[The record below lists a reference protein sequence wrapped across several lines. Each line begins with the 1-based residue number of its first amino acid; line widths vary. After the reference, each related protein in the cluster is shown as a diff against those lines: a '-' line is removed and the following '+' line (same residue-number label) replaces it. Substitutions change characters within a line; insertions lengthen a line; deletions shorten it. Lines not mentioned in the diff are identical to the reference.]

1 MEQHKKSLEN
11 LDISGVQNISKD
23 ISGAALGELSLK
35 NLDKNL
41 QILKEV
47 GVAEICKATKIA
59 SKNIHSILEKRY
71 ESLSRVHARGF
82 IQILEREY
90 KIDLSAWMKEFDKV
104 CVFKEGVSEEKNQ
117 ETDPEETAK
126 KPLKVELDYSINQAN
141 TSLSKKSSKWKP
153 FVLVIGVIVIV
164 LAVVIIQNS
173 SSLKEEKE
181 RESAIKSGTKKS
193 SFDDANLAE
202 ENKPEPTPKLE
213 EKPKEQDKQEKPK
226 EQDKQEKPK
235 EQDKQEKEAIKEYP
249 NTIYIIPKRD
259 IWVEVIDLNEK
270 KNSFQKVFKKSYSL
284 ETKNHRLLLRFG
296 HGHLSLKNNHQEQNY
311 NDSKTRRFL
320 YEPAKGLTLI
330 NEAQYKELQQ

>member
-23 ISGAALGELSLK
+23 ISGAALEELSLK

-173 SSLKEEKE
+173 SSLKEERE

-202 ENKPEPTPKLE
+202 ENKPKPTPKLE
-213 EKPKEQDKQEKPK
+213 EKPKEQDKQEK
-226 EQDKQEKPK
+226 
-235 EQDKQEKEAIKEYP
+235 EAIKEDP

-259 IWVEVIDLNEK
+259 IWVEVIDLDEK

>member
-1 MEQHKKSLEN
+1 MEQDKKSLEN
-11 LDISGVQNISKD
+11 LDISDVQNISKD
-23 ISGAALGELSLK
+23 ISGVALEELSLK

-41 QILKEV
+41 QILREI

-104 CVFKEGVSEEKNQ
+104 CVFKEGVGEEQNQ
-117 ETDPEETAK
+117 ETNPEETAK
-126 KPLKVELDYSINQAN
+126 KPLTVELDYSINQAN

-153 FVLVIGVIVIV
+153 FVIVLGVIVIILV
-164 LAVVIIQNS
+164 VVIIQNS
-173 SSLKEEKE
+173 SSLKEERE
-181 RESAIKSGTKKS
+181 QESAIKSGTKKS
-193 SFDDANLAE
+193 SFNEANPTE
-202 ENKPEPTPKLE
+202 ENKPEPTPKPE
-213 EKPKEQDKQEKPK
+213 EKQTEHDKQG
-226 EQDKQEKPK
+226 
-235 EQDKQEKEAIKEYP
+235 KEAIKENP
-249 NTIYIIPKRD
+249 NTIYIIPKKD
-259 IWVEVIDLNEK
+259 IWVEVIDLDEK
-270 KNSFQKVFKKSYSL
+270 KNSFQKVFKKNYSL

-296 HGHLSLKNNHQEQNY
+296 HGHLNLKNNHQEQEY

-320 YEPAKGLTLI
+320 YEPNKGLTLI

>member
-1 MEQHKKSLEN
+1 MEQNKKSLEN
-11 LDISGVQNISKD
+11 LDLSDVQNISKD
-23 ISGAALGELSLK
+23 ISGAALEELSLK

-47 GVAEICKATKIA
+47 GVAEICKATRIA

-90 KIDLSAWMKEFDKV
+90 KIDLSAWMKEFDKA
-104 CVFKEGVSEEKNQ
+104 CAFKEGVSEEQNQ
-117 ETDPEETAK
+117 ETDPEEKTK
-126 KPLKVELDYSINQAN
+126 NPLKVEIDYSINQAN

-153 FVLVIGVIVIV
+153 FVLVLGVVVII

-173 SSLKEEKE
+173 SSLKEERGQE
-181 RESAIKSGTKKS
+181 GAIKSGTKKS
-193 SFDDANLAE
+193 SSNKANPTE

-213 EKPKEQDKQEKPK
+213 EKPKEQDKQEK
-226 EQDKQEKPK
+226 
-235 EQDKQEKEAIKEYP
+235 EAIKENP
-249 NTIYIIPKRD
+249 NTIYIIPKKD
-259 IWVEVIDLNEK
+259 IWVEVIDLDEK
-270 KNSFQKVFKKSYSL
+270 KNSFQKVFKKNYPL

-296 HGHLSLKNNHQEQNY
+296 HGHLSLKNNHQEQDY
-311 NDSKTRRFL
+311 NDSKARRFL

>member
-1 MEQHKKSLEN
+1 MEQNKKSLEN
-11 LDISGVQNISKD
+11 LDLSDVQNISKD
-23 ISGAALGELSLK
+23 ISGAALEELSLK

-104 CVFKEGVSEEKNQ
+104 CVFKEGVGEEKNQ
-117 ETDPEETAK
+117 ETNPEETAK

-141 TSLSKKSSKWKP
+141 TSLSKKTSKWKP
-153 FVLVIGVIVIV
+153 FVLVLGVIVII
-164 LAVVIIQNS
+164 LAVVIVQNS
-173 SSLKEEKE
+173 SSLKEERE
-181 RESAIKSGTKKS
+181 QESAIKSGTKKS
-193 SFDDANLAE
+193 SSNKANPTE
-202 ENKPEPTPKLE
+202 ENKLKPTPKLE
-213 EKPKEQDKQEKPK
+213 EKPKEQDKQEKG
-226 EQDKQEKPK
+226 
-235 EQDKQEKEAIKEYP
+235 AIKENP
-249 NTIYIIPKRD
+249 NTIYIIPKKD
-259 IWVEVIDLNEK
+259 IWIEVIDLDEK
-270 KNSFQKVFKKSYSL
+270 KNSFQKVFKKNYSL

-296 HGHLSLKNNHQEQNY
+296 HGHLSLKNNHQEQDY

-320 YEPAKGLTLI
+320 YEPNKGLTLI

>member
-23 ISGAALGELSLK
+23 ISGAALEELSLK

-47 GVAEICKATKIA
+47 GVTEICKATKIA

-90 KIDLSAWMKEFDKV
+90 KIDLSAWVKEFDKV

-181 RESAIKSGTKKS
+181 RESAIKSGTKNT
-193 SFDDANLAE
+193 FNEANPTE
-202 ENKPEPTPKLE
+202 ENKPETTPKLE
-213 EKPKEQDKQEKPK
+213 
-226 EQDKQEKPK
+226 EKPK

-259 IWVEVIDLNEK
+259 IWVEVIDLDEK

-296 HGHLSLKNNHQEQNY
+296 HGHISLKNNHQEQNY

-320 YEPAKGLTLI
+320 YEPNKGLMLI
-330 NEAQYKELQQ
+330 NEAQYKELQR

>member
-1 MEQHKKSLEN
+1 MEQNKKSLEN
-11 LDISGVQNISKD
+11 LDLSDVQNISKD
-23 ISGAALGELSLK
+23 ISGAALEELSLK

-90 KIDLSAWMKEFDKV
+90 KIDLSAWMKEFDKA
-104 CVFKEGVSEEKNQ
+104 CTFKEGVSEEQNQ
-117 ETDPEETAK
+117 ETDPEEKTK
-126 KPLKVELDYSINQAN
+126 NPLKVEIDYSINQAN

-153 FVLVIGVIVIV
+153 FVLVLGVVVIV

-173 SSLKEEKE
+173 SSLKEE
-181 RESAIKSGTKKS
+181 RGQESAIKSGTKKN
-193 SFDDANLAE
+193 SFNKANPTE
-202 ENKPEPTPKLE
+202 ENKPEPTHKLE
-213 EKPKEQDKQEKPK
+213 
-226 EQDKQEKPK
+226 EKPK
-235 EQDKQEKEAIKEYP
+235 EQDKQEKEAIKEDP
-249 NTIYIIPKRD
+249 NTIYIIPKKD
-259 IWVEVIDLNEK
+259 IWVEVIDLDEK
-270 KNSFQKVFKKSYSL
+270 KNSFQKVFKKNYSL

-296 HGHLSLKNNHQEQNY
+296 HGHLSLKNNHQEQEY
-311 NDSKTRRFL
+311 NDGKTKRFL
-320 YEPAKGLTLI
+320 YEPNKGLTLI

>member
-1 MEQHKKSLEN
+1 MEQNKKSLEN
-11 LDISGVQNISKD
+11 LDLSDVQNISKD
-23 ISGAALGELSLK
+23 ISGAALEELSLK

-41 QILKEV
+41 QILREV
-47 GVAEICKATKIA
+47 GVAEICKVTRIA

-104 CVFKEGVSEEKNQ
+104 CVFKEGVGEEQKK
-117 ETDPEETAK
+117 EISPEETAK

-153 FVLVIGVIVIV
+153 FVLVLGVVVII

-173 SSLKEEKE
+173 SSLKEE
-181 RESAIKSGTKKS
+181 RGQESAIKSGTKKS
-193 SFDDANLAE
+193 SFNEANPTE

-213 EKPKEQDKQEKPK
+213 EKPKEQDKQEK
-226 EQDKQEKPK
+226 
-235 EQDKQEKEAIKEYP
+235 EAIKENP
-249 NTIYIIPKRD
+249 NTIYIIPKKD
-259 IWVEVIDLNEK
+259 IWVEVIDLDEK
-270 KNSFQKVFKKSYSL
+270 KNSFQKVFKKNYSL

-296 HGHLSLKNNHQEQNY
+296 HGHLNLKNNHQEQEY

-320 YEPAKGLTLI
+320 YEPNKGLTLI
-330 NEAQYKELQQ
+330 NEAQYKKLQQ

>member
-1 MEQHKKSLEN
+1 MEQNKKSLEN
-11 LDISGVQNISKD
+11 LDLSDVQNISKD
-23 ISGAALGELSLK
+23 ISGAALEELSLK

-90 KIDLSAWMKEFDKV
+90 KIDLSAWMKEFDKA
-104 CVFKEGVSEEKNQ
+104 CAFKEGVSEEQNQ
-117 ETDPEETAK
+117 ETDPEEKTK
-126 KPLKVELDYSINQAN
+126 NPLKVEIDYSINQAN
-141 TSLSKKSSKWKP
+141 TSLSKKSSKWKS
-153 FVLVIGVIVIV
+153 FVVVLGVVVII

-173 SSLKEEKE
+173 SSLKEE
-181 RESAIKSGTKKS
+181 RGQESAIKSGTKKN
-193 SFDDANLAE
+193 SFNKVNPTE

-213 EKPKEQDKQEKPK
+213 EKPKEQDKQEK
-226 EQDKQEKPK
+226 
-235 EQDKQEKEAIKEYP
+235 EAIKEDP

-259 IWVEVIDLNEK
+259 IWVEVIDLDEK
-270 KNSFQKVFKKSYSL
+270 KNSFQKVFKKNYSL

-296 HGHLSLKNNHQEQNY
+296 HGHLSLKNNHQEQDY

-320 YEPAKGLTLI
+320 YEPNKGLTLI

>member
-11 LDISGVQNISKD
+11 LDLSDVQNISKD
-23 ISGAALGELSLK
+23 ISGVALEELSLK

-71 ESLSRVHARGF
+71 ESLSKVHARGF

-90 KIDLSAWMKEFDKV
+90 KIDLSAWMKEFDKA
-104 CVFKEGVSEEKNQ
+104 CAFKEGVSEEQNQ
-117 ETDPEETAK
+117 ETDPEEKTK
-126 KPLKVELDYSINQAN
+126 NPLKVEIDYSINQAN

-153 FVLVIGVIVIV
+153 FVLVLGVVVII

-173 SSLKEEKE
+173 SSLKEE
-181 RESAIKSGTKKS
+181 RGQESAIKSGTKKS
-193 SFDDANLAE
+193 FFNKANPTE

-213 EKPKEQDKQEKPK
+213 EKPKEQDKQEK
-226 EQDKQEKPK
+226 
-235 EQDKQEKEAIKEYP
+235 EAIKEDP
-249 NTIYIIPKRD
+249 NTIYIIPKKD
-259 IWVEVIDLNEK
+259 IWVEVVDLDEK
-270 KNSFQKVFKKSYSL
+270 KNSFQKVFKKNYSL

-296 HGHLSLKNNHQEQNY
+296 HGHLSLKNNHQEQEY
-311 NDSKTRRFL
+311 NDGKTKRFL
-320 YEPAKGLTLI
+320 YEPNKGLTLI

>member
-1 MEQHKKSLEN
+1 MEQNKKSLEN
-11 LDISGVQNISKD
+11 LDLSDVQNISKD
-23 ISGAALGELSLK
+23 ISGAALEELSLK

-104 CVFKEGVSEEKNQ
+104 CVFKEGVGEEKNQ
-117 ETDPEETAK
+117 ETNPEETAK

-153 FVLVIGVIVIV
+153 FVIVLGVIVIILV
-164 LAVVIIQNS
+164 VVIIQNS
-173 SSLKEEKE
+173 SSLKEERE
-181 RESAIKSGTKKS
+181 QESAIKSGTKKN
-193 SFDDANLAE
+193 SFNEANPTE

-213 EKPKEQDKQEKPK
+213 EKLKEHDKQGK
-226 EQDKQEKPK
+226 EV
-235 EQDKQEKEAIKEYP
+235 IKENP
-249 NTIYIIPKRD
+249 NTIYIIPKKD
-259 IWVEVIDLNEK
+259 IWVEVIDLDEK
-270 KNSFQKVFKKSYSL
+270 KNSFQKVFKKNYSL

-296 HGHLSLKNNHQEQNY
+296 HGHLSLKSNHQEQDY

-320 YEPAKGLTLI
+320 YEPNKGLTLI

>member
-23 ISGAALGELSLK
+23 ISGAALEELSLK

-47 GVAEICKATKIA
+47 GVTEICKATKIA

-173 SSLKEEKE
+173 SSLKEE
-181 RESAIKSGTKKS
+181 RGQESAIKSGTKKS

-213 EKPKEQDKQEKPK
+213 EKPKEQDKQ
-226 EQDKQEKPK
+226 KQ
-235 EQDKQEKEAIKEYP
+235 EAIKENP
-249 NTIYIIPKRD
+249 NTIYIIPKKD
-259 IWVEVIDLNEK
+259 IWVEVVDLDEK
-270 KNSFQKVFKKSYSL
+270 KNSFQKVFKKNYPL

-296 HGHLSLKNNHQEQNY
+296 HGHLSLKSNHQKQDY

-330 NEAQYKELQQ
+330 NEVQYKELQQ

>member
-23 ISGAALGELSLK
+23 ISGAALEELSLK

-47 GVAEICKATKIA
+47 GVTEICKATKIA

-117 ETDPEETAK
+117 ETNPEETAK

-141 TSLSKKSSKWKP
+141 TSLSKKTSKWKP
-153 FVLVIGVIVIV
+153 FVIVLGVIVII

-173 SSLKEEKE
+173 SSLKEERE
-181 RESAIKSGTKKS
+181 QESAIKSGTKKS
-193 SFDDANLAE
+193 SSNEANPTE

-213 EKPKEQDKQEKPK
+213 EKPKEQDKQEK
-226 EQDKQEKPK
+226 
-235 EQDKQEKEAIKEYP
+235 EAIKENP
-249 NTIYIIPKRD
+249 NTIYIIPKKD
-259 IWVEVIDLNEK
+259 IWVEVVDLDEK
-270 KNSFQKVFKKSYSL
+270 KNSFQKVFKKNYPL

-296 HGHLSLKNNHQEQNY
+296 HGHLSLKSNHQKQNY

-320 YEPAKGLTLI
+320 YEPNKGLTLI

>member
-1 MEQHKKSLEN
+1 MEQNKKSLEN
-11 LDISGVQNISKD
+11 LDLSDVQNISKD
-23 ISGAALGELSLK
+23 ISGAALEELSLK

-47 GVAEICKATKIA
+47 GVAEICKATRIA

-104 CVFKEGVSEEKNQ
+104 CVFKEGVSEEQNQ
-117 ETDPEETAK
+117 ETDPEEKTK
-126 KPLKVELDYSINQAN
+126 NPLKVEIDYSINQAN
-141 TSLSKKSSKWKP
+141 TSLSKKTSKWKP
-153 FVLVIGVIVIV
+153 FVLVLGVIVIILV
-164 LAVVIIQNS
+164 VVIIQNS
-173 SSLKEEKE
+173 SSLKEE
-181 RESAIKSGTKKS
+181 REQESTIKSGTKKS
-193 SFDDANLAE
+193 SFNKANPTE

-213 EKPKEQDKQEKPK
+213 EKPKEQDKQEK
-226 EQDKQEKPK
+226 
-235 EQDKQEKEAIKEYP
+235 EAIKENP
-249 NTIYIIPKRD
+249 NTIYIIPKKD
-259 IWVEVIDLNEK
+259 IWVEVIDLDEK
-270 KNSFQKVFKKSYSL
+270 KNSFQKVFKKNYSL

-296 HGHLSLKNNHQEQNY
+296 HGHLSLKNNHQEQEY

-330 NEAQYKELQQ
+330 NEAQYKELQR

>member
-1 MEQHKKSLEN
+1 MEQNKKSLEN
-11 LDISGVQNISKD
+11 LDLSDVQNVSKD
-23 ISGAALGELSLK
+23 ISGTALEELLLK

-90 KIDLSAWMKEFDKV
+90 KIDLSAWVKEFDKV
-104 CVFKEGVSEEKNQ
+104 CVFKEGVGEEQKQ
-117 ETDPEETAK
+117 ETSPEETAK
-126 KPLKVELDYSINQAN
+126 NPLKVELDYSINQAN

-153 FVLVIGVIVIV
+153 FILVLGAVVII

-173 SSLKEEKE
+173 SSLKEERE
-181 RESAIKSGTKKS
+181 QESAIKSGTKNS
-193 SFDDANLAE
+193 SFNEVNPAE
-202 ENKPEPTPKLE
+202 ENKLEPTPKLE
-213 EKPKEQDKQEKPK
+213 EKPKEQDKQG
-226 EQDKQEKPK
+226 
-235 EQDKQEKEAIKEYP
+235 KEAIKENP

-259 IWVEVIDLNEK
+259 IWVEVIDLDEK
-270 KNSFQKVFKKSYSL
+270 KNSFQKVFKKSYPL
-284 ETKNHRLLLRFG
+284 EAKNHRLLLRFG
-296 HGHLSLKNNHQEQNY
+296 HGHLILKNNHQEQDY

-320 YEPAKGLTLI
+320 YEPNKGLTLI
-330 NEAQYKELQQ
+330 NEAQYKALQR

>member
-11 LDISGVQNISKD
+11 LDISDVQNISKD
-23 ISGAALGELSLK
+23 ISGVALEELSLK

-213 EKPKEQDKQEKPK
+213 EKPKEQDKQEK
-226 EQDKQEKPK
+226 
-235 EQDKQEKEAIKEYP
+235 EAIKEYP

-259 IWVEVIDLNEK
+259 IWVEVIDLDEK

>member
-23 ISGAALGELSLK
+23 ISGAALEELSLK

-47 GVAEICKATKIA
+47 GVTEICKATKIA

-202 ENKPEPTPKLE
+202 ENKPELTPKLE
-213 EKPKEQDKQEKPK
+213 EKPKEQDKQEK
-226 EQDKQEKPK
+226 
-235 EQDKQEKEAIKEYP
+235 EAIKENP

-259 IWVEVIDLNEK
+259 IWVEVIDLDEK

-320 YEPAKGLTLI
+320 YEPNKGLTLI

>member
-23 ISGAALGELSLK
+23 ISGAALEELSLK

-41 QILKEV
+41 QILREI
-47 GVAEICKATKIA
+47 GIQEICKATKIA

-71 ESLSRVHARGF
+71 ESLSRVRAKGF

-213 EKPKEQDKQEKPK
+213 EKPKEQDKQEK
-226 EQDKQEKPK
+226 
-235 EQDKQEKEAIKEYP
+235 EAIKENP

-259 IWVEVIDLNEK
+259 IWVEVIDLDEK

>member
-1 MEQHKKSLEN
+1 MEQNKKSLEN
-11 LDISGVQNISKD
+11 LDLSDVQNISKD
-23 ISGAALGELSLK
+23 ISGVALEELSLK

-47 GVAEICKATKIA
+47 GVAEICKATRIA

-104 CVFKEGVSEEKNQ
+104 CVFKEGVGEEKNQ
-117 ETDPEETAK
+117 ETNPEETAK

-141 TSLSKKSSKWKP
+141 TSLSKKTSKWKP
-153 FVLVIGVIVIV
+153 FVIVLGVIVIV
-164 LAVVIIQNS
+164 LVVVIIQNS
-173 SSLKEEKE
+173 SSLKEERE
-181 RESAIKSGTKKS
+181 QESAIKSGTKKN
-193 SFDDANLAE
+193 SFNEANPTE
-202 ENKPEPTPKLE
+202 ENKPEPTPKPE
-213 EKPKEQDKQEKPK
+213 EKPKEHDKQG
-226 EQDKQEKPK
+226 
-235 EQDKQEKEAIKEYP
+235 KEAIKENP
-249 NTIYIIPKRD
+249 NTIYIIPKKD
-259 IWVEVIDLNEK
+259 IWVEVIDLDEK
-270 KNSFQKVFKKSYSL
+270 KNSFQKVFKKNYSL

-296 HGHLSLKNNHQEQNY
+296 HGHLSLKNNHQEQDY

-320 YEPAKGLTLI
+320 YEPNKGLTLI

>member
-1 MEQHKKSLEN
+1 MEQNKKSLEN
-11 LDISGVQNISKD
+11 LDLSDVQNISKD
-23 ISGAALGELSLK
+23 ISGAALEELSLK

-90 KIDLSAWMKEFDKV
+90 KIDLSAWMKEFDKA
-104 CVFKEGVSEEKNQ
+104 CAFKEGVSEEQNQ
-117 ETDPEETAK
+117 ETDPEEKTK
-126 KPLKVELDYSINQAN
+126 NPLKVEIDYSINQAN

-153 FVLVIGVIVIV
+153 FVLVLGVVVII

-173 SSLKEEKE
+173 SSLKEE
-181 RESAIKSGTKKS
+181 RGQESAIKSGTKKN
-193 SFDDANLAE
+193 SFNKANPTE
-202 ENKPEPTPKLE
+202 ENKPELTPKLE
-213 EKPKEQDKQEKPK
+213 EKPT
-226 EQDKQEKPK
+226 
-235 EQDKQEKEAIKEYP
+235 EQDKQEKEAIKEDP
-249 NTIYIIPKRD
+249 NTIYIIPKKD
-259 IWVEVIDLNEK
+259 IWVEVIDLDEK
-270 KNSFQKVFKKSYSL
+270 KNSFQKVFKKNYSL

-296 HGHLSLKNNHQEQNY
+296 HGHLSLKNNHQEQEY
-311 NDSKTRRFL
+311 NDGKTKRFL
-320 YEPAKGLTLI
+320 YEPNKGLTLI

>member
-23 ISGAALGELSLK
+23 ISGAALEELSLK

-181 RESAIKSGTKKS
+181 RESAIKSGTKNT
-193 SFDDANLAE
+193 FNEANPTE
-202 ENKPEPTPKLE
+202 ENKLELTPKLE
-213 EKPKEQDKQEKPK
+213 EKPKEQN
-226 EQDKQEKPK
+226 
-235 EQDKQEKEAIKEYP
+235 KQEKEAIKENP
-249 NTIYIIPKRD
+249 NTIYIIPKKD
-259 IWVEVIDLNEK
+259 VWVEVIDLDER
-270 KNSFQKVFKKSYSL
+270 KNSFQKVFKKNYSL

-330 NEAQYKELQQ
+330 NEVQYKELQQ

>member
-23 ISGAALGELSLK
+23 ISGAALEELSLK

-47 GVAEICKATKIA
+47 GVTEICKATKIA

-90 KIDLSAWMKEFDKV
+90 KIDLSAWMKEFNKA
-104 CVFKEGVSEEKNQ
+104 CAFKEGVSEEKNQ

-153 FVLVIGVIVIV
+153 FVLVVGVIVIV

-213 EKPKEQDKQEKPK
+213 EKPKEQDKQEK
-226 EQDKQEKPK
+226 
-235 EQDKQEKEAIKEYP
+235 EAIKEDP

-259 IWVEVIDLNEK
+259 IWVEVIDLDEK

>member
-1 MEQHKKSLEN
+1 MEQNKKSLEN
-11 LDISGVQNISKD
+11 LDLSNVQNISKD
-23 ISGAALGELSLK
+23 ISGAALEELSLK

-104 CVFKEGVSEEKNQ
+104 CVFKEGVGEEQNQ
-117 ETDPEETAK
+117 ETSPEETAK

-153 FVLVIGVIVIV
+153 FVLVLGVIVIILV
-164 LAVVIIQNS
+164 VVIIQSS
-173 SSLKEEKE
+173 SSLKEERE
-181 RESAIKSGTKKS
+181 QESAIKSGTKKN
-193 SFDDANLAE
+193 SFNKVNPTE
-202 ENKPEPTPKLE
+202 ENKPEPTPKPE
-213 EKPKEQDKQEKPK
+213 EKPKEH
-226 EQDKQEKPK
+226 
-235 EQDKQEKEAIKEYP
+235 DKQEKEAIKENP
-249 NTIYIIPKRD
+249 NTIYIIPKKD
-259 IWVEVIDLNEK
+259 IWVEVIDLDEK
-270 KNSFQKVFKKSYSL
+270 KNSFQKVFKKNYSL

-296 HGHLSLKNNHQEQNY
+296 HGHLSLKNNHQEQEY

-320 YEPAKGLTLI
+320 YEPNKGLTLI

>member
-11 LDISGVQNISKD
+11 LDISDVQNISKD
-23 ISGAALGELSLK
+23 ISGVVLEELSLK

-47 GVAEICKATKIA
+47 GVTEICKATKIA

-104 CVFKEGVSEEKNQ
+104 CVFKEGVGEEKNQ
-117 ETDPEETAK
+117 ETDPEEIAK

-202 ENKPEPTPKLE
+202 ENKPEPTPKPE
-213 EKPKEQDKQEKPK
+213 
-226 EQDKQEKPK
+226 EKPK

-259 IWVEVIDLNEK
+259 IWVEVIDLDEK

>member
-1 MEQHKKSLEN
+1 MEQNKKSLEN
-11 LDISGVQNISKD
+11 LDLSDVQNISKD
-23 ISGAALGELSLK
+23 ISGAALEELSLK

-90 KIDLSAWMKEFDKV
+90 KIDLSAWVKEFDKV
-104 CVFKEGVSEEKNQ
+104 CVFKEGVGEEKNQ
-117 ETDPEETAK
+117 ETNPEETAK

-141 TSLSKKSSKWKP
+141 TSLSKKTSKWKP
-153 FVLVIGVIVIV
+153 FVIVLGVIVIV
-164 LAVVIIQNS
+164 LVVVIVQNS
-173 SSLKEEKE
+173 SSLKEE
-181 RESAIKSGTKKS
+181 RGQESAIKSGTKNT
-193 SFDDANLAE
+193 FNEANPAE
-202 ENKPEPTPKLE
+202 ENKPETAPKLE
-213 EKPKEQDKQEKPK
+213 EKHKEQEQKQ
-226 EQDKQEKPK
+226 
-235 EQDKQEKEAIKEYP
+235 EAIKENP
-249 NTIYIIPKRD
+249 NTIYIIPKKD
-259 IWVEVIDLNEK
+259 VWVEVVDLDEK
-270 KNSFQKVFKKSYSL
+270 KNSFQKVFKKNYPL

-296 HGHLSLKNNHQEQNY
+296 HGHLSLKNNHQEQDY

-320 YEPAKGLTLI
+320 YEPNKGLTLI

>member
-1 MEQHKKSLEN
+1 MEQNKKSLEN
-11 LDISGVQNISKD
+11 LDLSDVQNVSKD
-23 ISGAALGELSLK
+23 ISGAALEELSLK

-90 KIDLSAWMKEFDKV
+90 KIDLSAWMKEFDKA
-104 CVFKEGVSEEKNQ
+104 CTFKEGVSEEQNQ

-153 FVLVIGVIVIV
+153 FVLVLGVVVIV
-164 LAVVIIQNS
+164 LLVVIIQNS
-173 SSLKEEKE
+173 SSLKEE
-181 RESAIKSGTKKS
+181 RGQESAIKSGTKKS
-193 SFDDANLAE
+193 FFNKANPTE
-202 ENKPEPTPKLE
+202 ENKPEPTPKPE
-213 EKPKEQDKQEKPK
+213 
-226 EQDKQEKPK
+226 EKPK
-235 EQDKQEKEAIKEYP
+235 EQDKQEKEAIKENP
-249 NTIYIIPKRD
+249 DTIYIMPKRD
-259 IWVEVIDLNEK
+259 IWVEVIDLDEK
-270 KNSFQKVFKKSYSL
+270 KNSFQKVLKKSYPL
-284 ETKNHRLLLRFG
+284 EAKNHRLLLRFG
-296 HGHLSLKNNHQEQNY
+296 HGHLSLKNNHQEQDY
-311 NDSKTRRFL
+311 NDGKTRRFL
-320 YEPAKGLTLI
+320 YEPNKGLTLI

>member
-1 MEQHKKSLEN
+1 MEQNKKSLEN
-11 LDISGVQNISKD
+11 LDISDVQNISKD
-23 ISGAALGELSLK
+23 ISGVALEELSLK

-41 QILKEV
+41 QILREI

-90 KIDLSAWMKEFDKV
+90 KIDLRAWMKEFDKA
-104 CVFKEGVSEEKNQ
+104 CAFKEGVGEEQNQ
-117 ETDPEETAK
+117 ETDPEEKTK
-126 KPLKVELDYSINQAN
+126 NPLKVEIDYSINQAN

-153 FVLVIGVIVIV
+153 FVLVLGVVVII

-173 SSLKEEKE
+173 SSLKEE
-181 RESAIKSGTKKS
+181 RGQESTIKSGTKKN
-193 SFDDANLAE
+193 SFNKANPIE

-213 EKPKEQDKQEKPK
+213 EKPKEHDKQG
-226 EQDKQEKPK
+226 
-235 EQDKQEKEAIKEYP
+235 KEAIKENP
-249 NTIYIIPKRD
+249 NTIYIIPKKD
-259 IWVEVIDLNEK
+259 IWVEVIDLDEK
-270 KNSFQKVFKKSYSL
+270 KNSFQKVFKKNYSL

-296 HGHLSLKNNHQEQNY
+296 HGHLSLKNNHQEQEY

-320 YEPAKGLTLI
+320 YEPNKGLTLI
-330 NEAQYKELQQ
+330 NEAQYKELQR

>member
-23 ISGAALGELSLK
+23 ISGAALEELSLK

-47 GVAEICKATKIA
+47 GVTEICKATKIA

-90 KIDLSAWMKEFDKV
+90 KMDLSAWMKEFDKV

-213 EKPKEQDKQEKPK
+213 EK
-226 EQDKQEKPK
+226 
-235 EQDKQEKEAIKEYP
+235 EQDKQEKEAIKDYP

-259 IWVEVIDLNEK
+259 IWVEVIDLDEK

>member
-23 ISGAALGELSLK
+23 ISGAALEELSLK

-47 GVAEICKATKIA
+47 GVTEICKATKIA

-90 KIDLSAWMKEFDKV
+90 KMDLSAWMKEFDKV
-104 CVFKEGVSEEKNQ
+104 CVFKEGVSKEKNQ

-153 FVLVIGVIVIV
+153 FVLVLGVVVIILV
-164 LAVVIIQNS
+164 VVIIQNS
-173 SSLKEEKE
+173 SSLKEERE
-181 RESAIKSGTKKS
+181 QESAIKPDTKNS
-193 SFDDANLAE
+193 SFNEVSPTE
-202 ENKPEPTPKLE
+202 EKKLEPTPKLG
-213 EKPKEQDKQEKPK
+213 EKLKEQDKQGK
-226 EQDKQEKPK
+226 EV
-235 EQDKQEKEAIKEYP
+235 IKENP

-259 IWVEVIDLNEK
+259 IWVEVIDLDEK
-270 KNSFQKVFKKSYSL
+270 KNSFQKVFKKSYPL
-284 ETKNHRLLLRFG
+284 EAKNHRLLLRFG
-296 HGHLSLKNNHQEQNY
+296 HGHLILKNNHQEQDY

-320 YEPAKGLTLI
+320 YEPNKGLTLI

>member
-23 ISGAALGELSLK
+23 ISGAALEELSLK

-47 GVAEICKATKIA
+47 GVTEICKATKIA

-213 EKPKEQDKQEKPK
+213 EKQEK
-226 EQDKQEKPK
+226 QT

-259 IWVEVIDLNEK
+259 IWVEVIDLDEK

>member
-11 LDISGVQNISKD
+11 LDLSDVQNISKD
-23 ISGAALGELSLK
+23 ISGAALEELSLK

-47 GVAEICKATKIA
+47 GVTEICKATKIA

-193 SFDDANLAE
+193 SFNDANLAE

-213 EKPKEQDKQEKPK
+213 EKPKEQDKQEK
-226 EQDKQEKPK
+226 
-235 EQDKQEKEAIKEYP
+235 EAIKENP

-259 IWVEVIDLNEK
+259 VWVEVIDLDEK
-270 KNSFQKVFKKSYSL
+270 KNSFQKVFKKNYPL

-296 HGHLSLKNNHQEQNY
+296 HGNLILKTNHQEQNY

-320 YEPAKGLTLI
+320 YEPNKGLTLI

>member
-1 MEQHKKSLEN
+1 MEQNKKSLEN
-11 LDISGVQNISKD
+11 LDISDVQNISKD
-23 ISGAALGELSLK
+23 ISGAALEELSLK

-47 GVAEICKATKIA
+47 GVTEICKATKIA

-141 TSLSKKSSKWKP
+141 TSLSKKTSKWKP
-153 FVLVIGVIVIV
+153 FIIVLGVIVII

-173 SSLKEEKE
+173 SSLKEE
-181 RESAIKSGTKKS
+181 RGQESAIKSGTKNT
-193 SFDDANLAE
+193 FNEANLAE
-202 ENKPEPTPKLE
+202 ENKPETTPKLE
-213 EKPKEQDKQEKPK
+213 EKQTEQDKQ
-226 EQDKQEKPK
+226 KQ
-235 EQDKQEKEAIKEYP
+235 EAIKENP

-259 IWVEVIDLNEK
+259 IWVEVIDLDEK

-296 HGHLSLKNNHQEQNY
+296 HGHLSLKSNHQEQNY

-320 YEPAKGLTLI
+320 YEPTKGLTLI

>member
-23 ISGAALGELSLK
+23 ISGAALEELSLK

-47 GVAEICKATKIA
+47 GVTEICKATKIA

-117 ETDPEETAK
+117 ETDPKETAK

-141 TSLSKKSSKWKP
+141 TSLSKKTSKWKP
-153 FVLVIGVIVIV
+153 FVLVLVVIVIV
-164 LAVVIIQNS
+164 LVVVIIQNS
-173 SSLKEEKE
+173 YSLKEE
-181 RESAIKSGTKKS
+181 RGQESAIKSGTKKS
-193 SFDDANLAE
+193 SSNKANPTE
-202 ENKPEPTPKLE
+202 ENKPETTPKLE
-213 EKPKEQDKQEKPK
+213 EKHKEQDKPEKK
-226 EQDKQEKPK
+226 
-235 EQDKQEKEAIKEYP
+235 AIKENP

-259 IWVEVIDLNEK
+259 IWVEVVDLDEK
-270 KNSFQKVFKKSYSL
+270 KNSFQKVFKKNYPL

-296 HGHLSLKNNHQEQNY
+296 HGHLSLKSNHQEQDY